1 MIDATLSA
9 QAFMERNELF
19 PRIGGEP
26 GVRRLTD
33 RFYDLMDQLPEARA
47 IRALHPPS
55 LDGSRDKLHW
65 FLVGW
70 MGGPPLYISRFGHPR
85 LRARHLPFPIAKS
98 ERDQW
103 MLCMTRALEETVADE
118 ELRRFLVAA
127 LAQLA
132 DHMRNRP
139 DPEAEPE
146 AAT

>member
-1 MIDATLSA
+1 
-9 QAFMERNELF
+9 MERHELF
-19 PRIGGEP
+19 PRIGFEP

-55 LDGSRDKLHW
+55 LDGSRDKLHL

-70 MGGPPLYISRFGHPR
+70 LGGPPLYVERFGHPR
-85 LRARHLPFPIAKS
+85 LRARHLPFPIAGA

-103 MLCMTRALEETVADE
+103 MLCMTRALDETVADE
-118 ELRRFLVAA
+118 ELRGFLAA
-127 LAQLA
+127 AFAQLA

-139 DPEAEPE
+139 EPEAEPGP
-146 AAT
+146 AT